1 MDSWWWLLGWVRLSR
16 LGHCRPASWPRAIIC
31 RPWTQCNLEAKL
43 EIGDT
48 AIPLTKGLQL
58 PPWAKCL
65 VRNLAPEKAYDLCLH
80 LDSGLT
86 RLRDQSSL
94 DIIVSGSPCIMAEAG
109 GHDHIPKGIHH
120 SRVPLSVIVASWLT
134 QIALTG
140 W

>member
-1 MDSWWWLLGWVRLSR
+1 MGLWWWLLGWVRLSW
-16 LGHCRPASWPRAIIC
+16 LDHCRPTSRPRVIIC
-31 RPWTQCNLEAKL
+31 WPWTQCNLEAEL

-48 AIPLTKGLQL
+48 AIPLSVGLQL
-58 PPWAKCL
+58 APWAKCL
-65 VRNLAPEKAYDLCLH
+65 VRNLASEQAYDLCLH

-86 RLRDQSSL
+86 RLCNQSSL

-109 GHDHIPKGIHH
+109 GHDHIPKGVHH